1 VPQPEIAK
9 KITKVFYLG
18 GQGYSRS
25 RRLGLETVSRRT
37 NVSSRSR
44 LGQNPQRLG
53 LFSVSNRCVSN
64 LVSVSEQYVSVS
76 AQ

>member
-1 VPQPEIAK
+1 MLLE
-9 KITKVFYLG
+9 YGLG
-18 GQGYSRS
+18 YVV
-25 RRLGLETVSRRT
+25 GLLHDRDVETVSRRA

-53 LFSVSNRCVSN
+53 L
-64 LVSVSEQYVSVS
+64 VSVSEQYVSVS